1 MSSFVLVLAQ
11 LDKTQTGLAGGKAAN
26 LGELSTINGI
36 NVPDGFCVTTEA
48 YREIIDTPPLQQLLD
63 QLTSASDLR
72 QLTTL
77 SKQIRDTIETVVVPD
92 EIVAAINKQLT
103 EGMAYAIRSSATAED
118 LPSASFA
125 GQQDTYLNIIDK
137 EEIIRHISRCWASL
151 FTERAVIYRNQNGFD
166 HRKVQLA
173 VIVQQMVMPQ
183 VAGTLFTADPVTGNR
198 KVISI
203 DASFGLG
210 EALVSGLVNADNFKV
225 REGRIIDKKIAKKAV
240 AVNPLKDGGTTINQ
254 LTTRQQNLSSLSDE
268 QVLQLE
274 QAGRKIEA
282 HFGSPQDIEWCIQ
295 DDQLYIV
302 QSRPITTLFP
312 LPIVNDDQKHVYI
325 SVGHQQM
332 MTDVM
337 LPLGISFRQLITPR
351 PMYAAGGR
359 MFVDI
364 AQALAIPTLQK
375 TMIETMGQFDLLIKD
390 ALESLLE
397 RNDFIQVK
405 EKNAGEEKVIS
416 TEGYRNKLEND
427 PTIAAQLIRKCETE
441 IAALKQKLRG
451 KSGTSLLAVIREDL
465 HLLVKTIGDQQSMT
479 LILAAM
485 DASVWLNEKMKEWL
499 GEKNVADLLTQS
511 APNNITSEMG
521 LELLHV
527 ADVIRPYGAVIDYL
541 QETTDDNFLAVLPAI
556 EGGAAARDAIQ
567 NYLDKYGMRCTGE
580 IDITRTRWSEKPL
593 TLVPLIL
600 SNIRNLPPGEGYRRF
615 EQGRKQAQSK
625 EEKIFS
631 RLKQMPDAEQ
641 KIEETKR
648 MIGLVRSFAGYREYP
663 KYHLV
668 HCYFIYKQALLQEA
682 DRLVRANVLKDKQDI
697 YYLSFDELLEVVS
710 TQYLN
715 YQLIDE
721 RKQEYKNYEKL
732 TPPRIMTSE
741 GEVINGRY
749 NREGVPP
756 DALAGLAVSSGIIEG
771 RARVIMNM
779 EEADLEEGDILV
791 TAFTDPSWTPLF
803 VLVKGLVTEV
813 GGLMTHGSVIAREY
827 GLPAVVGVEH
837 ATQLI
842 KDGQRIRVNGTEGW
856 VELTEH

>member
-1 MSSFVLVLAQ
+1 MSSFVSTLAR
-11 LDKTQTGLAGGKAAN
+11 LDKTQLALAGGKAAN
-26 LGELSTINGI
+26 LGELSAIKGI
-36 NVPDGFCVTTEA
+36 KVPEGFCVTTEA
-48 YREIIDTPPLQQLLD
+48 YRKVIDTPQVQQLLD
-63 QLTSASDLR
+63 ELRSADDHQQLKGI
-72 QLTTL
+72 
-77 SKQIRDTIETVVVPD
+77 SKQIRDTVEAIVIPD
-92 EIVAAINKQLT
+92 EIVAAINEQLT
-103 EGMAYAIRSSATAED
+103 VGKAYAIRSSATAED

-125 GQQDTYLNIIDK
+125 GQQDTYLNIIGKD
-137 EEIIRHISRCWASL
+137 EIIRHVSRCWASL

-173 VIVQQMVMPQ
+173 VIIQQMVMPQ
-183 VAGTLFTADPVTGNR
+183 VAGTMFTADPVTGNR
-198 KVISI
+198 KVLSI

-225 REGRIIDKKIAKKAV
+225 REGRIIDKKISKKTM
-240 AVNPLKDGGTTINQ
+240 AVNPLKDGGTAANQ
-254 LTTRQQNLSSLSDE
+254 IPTLQQNLPSLSDG

-274 QAGRKIEA
+274 QAGRTIEA

-312 LPIVNDDQKHVYI
+312 VPIVNDDQKHVYI

-364 AQALAIPTLQK
+364 AQALAIPALQK
-375 TMIETMGQFDLLIKD
+375 TMINTMGQFDLLIKD
-390 ALESLLE
+390 ALVTLLD

-405 EKNAGEEKVIS
+405 QEDAGKEKVIS
-416 TEGYRNKLEND
+416 TEGYRNKLKNE
-427 PTIAAQLIRKCETE
+427 PAIAEQLIKKCEAE
-441 IAALKQKLRG
+441 AVALKQKLKG
-451 KSGTSLLAVIREDL
+451 QSGTTLLDVIREDL
-465 HLLVKTIGDQQSMT
+465 HLLVKTTGDPQSMT

-499 GEKNVADLLTQS
+499 GEKNVADILTQS

-521 LELLHV
+521 LELLQV
-527 ADVIRPYGAVIDYL
+527 ADMIRPYAAVITYL
-541 QETTDDNFLAVLPAI
+541 QETKDDNFLAVLPAI
-556 EGGAAARDAIQ
+556 EGGVAARDAIEG
-567 NYLDKYGMRCTGE
+567 YLDKYGMRCTGE

-600 SNIRNLPPGEGYRRF
+600 SNLRNLPPGEGYRRF
-615 EQGRKQAQSK
+615 EQG
-625 EEKIFS
+625 
-631 RLKQMPDAEQ
+631 LKQSLNKEREILARLARLPDAEQ

-648 MIGLVRSFAGYREYP
+648 MIGLVRTFAGYREYP

-682 DRLVRANVLKDKQDI
+682 DRLVKANVLKNKRDI
-697 YYLSFDELLEVVS
+697 YYLNYEELYEVVR
-710 TQYLN
+710 TQQLN

-771 RARVIMNM
+771 RARVIINM

-803 VLVKGLVTEV
+803 VLIKGLVTEV

-856 VELTEH
+856 VELL

>member
-1 MSSFVLVLAQ
+1 MSLFVSTIAQ
-11 LDKTQTGLAGGKAAN
+11 LDKTKLNIAGGKAAN
-26 LGELSTINGI
+26 LGELSAIDGI
-36 NVPDGFCVTTEA
+36 NVPEGFCVTTEA
-48 YREIIDTPPLQQLLD
+48 YRKITGTPKLQQLLQ
-63 QLTSASDLR
+63 QLAATNDHPQLR
-72 QLTTL
+72 EL
-77 SKQIRDTIETVVVPD
+77 SKQIRDTIEAFIIPD
-92 EIVAAINKQLT
+92 EIVTAISEQLT
-103 EGMAYAIRSSATAED
+103 EGKAYAVRSSATAED
-118 LPSASFA
+118 LPSVSFA
-125 GQQDTYLNIIDK
+125 GQQDSYLNIIGKK
-137 EEIIRHISRCWASL
+137 EVLRHTSRCWASL

-166 HRKVQLA
+166 HRNVQLA
-173 VIVQQMVMPQ
+173 VIIQQMVVPQ
-183 VAGTLFTADPVTGNR
+183 VAGIMFTADPVTGNR
-198 KVISI
+198 KVFSI

-210 EALVSGLVNADNFKV
+210 EALVSGMVNADNYKV
-225 REGRIIDKKIAKKAV
+225 RDGRIIGRKISKKTKAV
-240 AVNPLKDGGTTINQ
+240 YPLASGGTKEEEIAAE
-254 LTTRQQNLSSLSDE
+254 QQNFPSLSDE
-268 QVLQLE
+268 QVAQLE

-295 DDQLYIV
+295 DDQLFIV

-312 LPIVNDDQKHVYI
+312 IPIVNDDQKHVYI

-364 AQALAIPTLQK
+364 AQALAIPALQK

-390 ALESLLE
+390 ALITLLQ
-397 RNDFIQVK
+397 RGDFIQVTEEPVEK
-405 EKNAGEEKVIS
+405 ENVIT
-416 TEGYRNKLEND
+416 TEGYRHKVGND
-427 PTIAAQLIRKCETE
+427 PAIAERLIENCEAHITV
-441 IAALKQKLRG
+441 LKEKLKG
-451 KSGTSLLAVIREDL
+451 QSGTTLLDLIREDL
-465 HLLVKTIGDQQSMT
+465 QRLVKTTGDPQSMT

-485 DASVWLNEKMKEWL
+485 DASVWINEKMLEWL
-499 GEKNVADLLTQS
+499 GEKNAADTLTQS

-527 ADVIRPYGAVIDYL
+527 ADIIRPHAAVITYL
-541 QETTDDNFLAVLPAI
+541 QETKDDNFLAALPAI
-556 EGGAAARDAIQ
+556 EGGEVVRNAIET
-567 NYLDKYGMRCTGE
+567 YLHKYGMRCTGE

-600 SNIRNLPPGEGYRRF
+600 SNIRNLPAREGHRRF
-615 EQGRKQAQSK
+615 QEGLKQALQK
-625 EEKIFS
+625 EQELLS
-631 RLKQMPDAEQ
+631 RLKHLPDAGQ

-648 MIGLVRSFAGYREYP
+648 MTDLLRTFAGYREYP

-668 HCYFIYKQALLQEA
+668 HSYFLYKQALLQEA
-682 DRLVRANVLKDKQDI
+682 DQLVKSKVLKDKRDI
-697 YYLSFDELLEVVS
+697 YYLDFEELYNVVR
-710 TQYLN
+710 TQQLN
-715 YQLIDE
+715 YQIINE
-721 RKQEYKNYEKL
+721 RKQQYKNYEKL

-749 NREGVPP
+749 NLQDAPAG
-756 DALAGLAVSSGIIEG
+756 ALAGLAVSSGTIEG
-771 RARVIMNM
+771 RARVILNM

-827 GLPAVVGVEH
+827 GLPAVVGVEQ

-856 VELTEH
+856 VELL